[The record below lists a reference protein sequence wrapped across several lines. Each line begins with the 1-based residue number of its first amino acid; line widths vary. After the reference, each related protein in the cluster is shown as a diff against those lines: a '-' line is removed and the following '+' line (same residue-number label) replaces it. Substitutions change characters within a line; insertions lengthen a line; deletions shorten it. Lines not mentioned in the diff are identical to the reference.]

1 MASPF
6 WRGSK
11 TSATLQTNR
20 VHLLSHVLLSLLSS
34 QCTLGQNNPDPGSVR
49 QTPNHVGGALKCVQ
63 CNVMKFG
70 FFLLEEI
77 ETSAT
82 LKLTMSTL
90 SVLGAHWSNIPTCKY
105 KSGFSSVQPAN
116 SVQSSQVWTLT
127 WSVMSVR
134 LLNFKDGGS

>member
-34 QCTLGQNNPDPGSVR
+34 QCTLGQNHPDPGSVR
-49 QTPNHVGGALKCVQ
+49 QTPNHVGGVQ
-63 CNVMKFG
+63 FNVIKFG

-77 ETSAT
+77 KTSAT
-82 LKLTMSTL
+82 LKVTMSTL

-105 KSGFSSVQPAN
+105 KSGFSSASKFRSPI
-116 SVQSSQVWTLT
+116 QSSLDTHMVS
-127 WSVMSVR
+127 SVEP
-134 LLNFKDGGS
+134 